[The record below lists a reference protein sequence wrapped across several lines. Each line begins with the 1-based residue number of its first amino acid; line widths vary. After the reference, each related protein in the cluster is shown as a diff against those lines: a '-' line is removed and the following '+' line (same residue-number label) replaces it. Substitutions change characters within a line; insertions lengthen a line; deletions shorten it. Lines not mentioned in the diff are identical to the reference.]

1 MSLNPACLQKISQ
14 LDCYDPYKHNSTF
27 NAEACYSD
35 TDLEW
40 DNQLEHGKFCVCDG
54 VKNDLCNED
63 FFRGGSSAVSHT
75 ISLLTLIFVLAS
87 IH

>member
-1 MSLNPACLQKISQ
+1 MQ
-14 LDCYDPYKHNSTF
+14 LDCYDPHKHNSTF

-40 DNQLEHGKFCVCDG
+40 DGQLQHGKFCVCDG

-63 FFRGGSSAVSHT
+63 FFKENGSAMIHT
-75 ISLLTLIFVLAS
+75 FSLSVLIFALLALY
-87 IH
+87 

>member
-1 MSLNPACLQKISQ
+1 MRFACPVRPVDRDATDGRAMMSSVLAL
-14 LDCYDPYKHNSTF
+14 
-27 NAEACYSD
+27 AAA
-35 TDLEW
+35 
-40 DNQLEHGKFCVCDG
+40 DNQGMGDVEHGKFCVCDG

-75 ISLLTLIFVLAS
+75 ISLLTLIFALAS